1 MVIWINWRDLA
12 QELQARRTEGVRMKR
27 LLALLPGL
35 VVFSLILAVGNFA
48 MLSAAGLGTVG
59 GQVLDLKGKAVADA
73 RVTLQDS
80 EGGHLQTTETNT
92 QGRFWFPSLPEGQYS
107 VRASDPGRVSQ
118 WRQNVWVTPGHQTD
132 VTLQLR
138 PKNQASRFGDSSKP
152 AHEWDMDEP
161 PSSGREASIPDLLF
175 H

>member
-1 MVIWINWRDLA
+1 
-12 QELQARRTEGVRMKR
+12 MKR
-27 LLALLPGL
+27 LFALLPGL
-35 VVFSLILAVGNFA
+35 VVFSLILAVGSFA
-48 MLSAAGLGTVG
+48 VLSAAGLGTVG

-118 WRQNVWVTPGHQTD
+118 WRQNVWVSPGHQTD